1 MVLHRLGFVFLL
13 LLSLCFRLGVNI
25 GPKIFS
31 QHLVMVVAHLRLLSL
46 LAVAV

>member
-25 GPKIFS
+25 GPKIFY
-31 QHLVMVVAHLRLLSL
+31 QHLVMVEAHLRLLSL